1 MSHPDP
7 GAAAENDVKSIH
19 SPTLLLAKL
28 LNCEP
33 MNRFK
38 KLIST
43 LLCWSIVLQPAIAV
57 EQQYRIPLRSLSTGT
72 GNHVDPSG
80 GSSSPVGDGAGDVDV
95 DAGASPPAISF
106 KPESIRFDV
115 TRDTDSVHSTLLM
128 NDGESRAKLS
138 KFTSNQ
144 NFKVSSSCPAILP
157 AGDACTVVVTR
168 APYAESG
175 AKFDMNVLAPGAAKP
190 AVLHLSTYTPGE
202 GATVLGVD
210 QDIVDLGEVDPGVAT
225 SGSAVLTNLGTSTV
239 NLRGIGSSGPFN
251 ITSDCPDNLAPGA
264 SCNIAA
270 MFVSYEGGVQAYQMR
285 LKGAADEEGV
295 PLTFRAKVF
304 VNPAIAP
311 ALAFG
316 TEALAF
322 EKVPVG
328 QSSPKSTTL
337 SNGGTAPAYL
347 NLAKFASTPDFDIQ
361 HNCPDVLAAK
371 SFCTFN
377 VSFKVAQPGASASY
391 ILKAEAQN
399 DMSAMLLL
407 QGRGEPGI
415 PGDMSSALTAEPS
428 LLQFG
433 DVLVGQR
440 VQLTSKVTNI
450 STAPVTVNSA
460 EITADYGGFVQS
472 NDCSAPLQPGAFCH
486 VTITFNPTLTKSIGG
501 GLQLGS
507 TGGGVGIGFTGTGR
521 AAVMQLS
528 RDGLD
533 YGLVTAAGPLSALGL
548 SVTNTGNMAL
558 TGFSVI
564 NTDPR
569 LTVDASRCD
578 SSITPLASC
587 ELAVQYSPASDG
599 PFKTSFQLK
608 SDNGGIRTVE
618 VSGTIVR
625 LVVSPTSIDYQEQ
638 QAGSYSDRDIT
649 VVNEGQRDVALDG
662 ISLVTLTGGFS
673 QSNNCGSVIKAGASC
688 TIVARFG
695 PGGESSYSATLVLSV
710 ANSAAGAVYLKGEGA
725 PSKLEF
731 SADYLRFPETN
742 VGKTSPALSVIV
754 TNPTDARISFTGVSV
769 VTNPKEFGQS
779 NNCDQGLDAG
789 ASCTITAQWT
799 PANTMGE
806 DGMIGIASSSG
817 TYAIKMSG
825 MVTEPVPVIESPAG
839 GEQLP
844 PPVITPDAVT
854 HFSIKFLD
862 TEVDAYSA
870 VRNIKFSNK
879 GTGPLTVQGVSIAT
893 GAGDFNQSNDCAEPI
908 VPGGYCTISMVF
920 RPSQSGT
927 RTGSAVIVSDFG
939 TYSFDLS
946 GKGLGPLV
954 QLYAESSSDYGQ
966 VLVGSTNLRKF
977 IFQNTSA
984 TPANKV
990 QATLTANAATLVE
1003 NTCGTV
1009 AAPVS
1014 IAGGATC
1021 YMTVKYAPT
1030 VRGDLEAELAVASEA
1045 SNGIQ
1050 KLMLSG
1056 YAAQSEGQLTANTST
1071 DFGEVAVGTT
1081 STLKFTLTN
1090 TGDFNMTDISA
1101 SVTGTGMSIVS
1112 NGCGAVGTLGTMGP
1126 GKICSV
1132 TVQFAPKVVGAAP
1145 GKLAISSSAANG
1157 VSELQLSAT
1166 GAAVTSKYAL
1176 LFNGANGSTTISD
1189 TGTGSAWYSYNGA
1202 AQTTQFYREGA
1213 ASLSLNG
1220 INQAVFGPSI
1230 DFTED
1235 FAVST
1240 WVRPSAFR
1248 DNTVIVGK
1256 WDQRSGP
1263 YSAAWLLSMDA
1274 SGGLYFSW
1282 APYST
1287 MGAMIGVPSAI
1298 KLNTWTQVGITRQGS
1313 NFSLYVNGTKVAT
1326 ANNTGNVS
1334 SMNVPVALGS
1344 YYNFSGVLGAGSFFQ
1359 GQIDDVRITTGNGAA
1374 NFTVPAQ
1381 TLTVTDTDF
1390 GTVSM
1395 GNPTVRNVSVRN
1407 NTSWPITLDTVT
1419 SAGDYVVT
1427 DASSCTSK
1435 TIAPGG
1441 LCTVS
1446 VTVTPTAVGVRPG
1459 TLTLGYDANGS
1470 QAVSLTASSRITDP
1484 NINNV
1489 VLLMHMDGNML
1500 DSSPTPKAISAA
1512 GSVSTAS
1519 AGYFGSGALS
1529 VADTNSGLVAGGQ
1542 GEYAFAPGVDFTIEA
1557 FIKPTATASYKQ
1569 IVGQWGSCQNSYQL
1583 SLYSGMLGWERPG
1596 YGTFTSSDGSA
1607 SVALNTWHHVAVSRT
1622 GSTISLYLDGKRVAS
1637 AADSINYTTG
1647 GCGMGVGKVA
1657 DQNGYSF
1664 GSGFIDEVRITRHVA
1679 RYSGATYTVPAQA
1692 FPNQ

>member
-1 MSHPDP
+1 
-7 GAAAENDVKSIH
+7 
-19 SPTLLLAKL
+19 
-28 LNCEP
+28 
-33 MNRFK
+33 MNRLK
-38 KLIST
+38 KLVST
-43 LLCWSIVLQPAIAV
+43 LLCWSIVLQPALAV
-57 EQQYRIPLRSLSTGT
+57 EQQYRIPLRSLSTG
-72 GNHVDPSG
+72 GNNHVDPSG
-80 GSSSPVGDGAGDVDV
+80 GSSNPIGDGAGDVDV

-106 KPESIRFDV
+106 KPDSLQFDV

-128 NDGESRAKLS
+128 NNGESRAKLS

-157 AGDACTVVVTR
+157 AGESCMVVVTR

-175 AKFDMNVLAPGAAKP
+175 AKFDMNVLAPGAARP

-202 GATVLGVD
+202 GATVLGLS
-210 QDIVDLGEVDPGVAT
+210 QDIVDLGQVDPGVAT

-239 NLRGIGSSGPFN
+239 NLRGIGSSGPFH

-264 SCNIAA
+264 SCNISV
-270 MFVSYEGGVQAYQMR
+270 MFVSHVGGEHTYQMN
-285 LKGAADEEGV
+285 LKGSAEEDGV

-304 VNPAIAP
+304 TNPAIAP
-311 ALAFG
+311 ALSFS
-316 TEALAF
+316 TDSLSF

-328 QSSPKSTTL
+328 QSAPQSAKL
-337 SNGGTAPAYL
+337 SNPGSAPAYL
-347 NLAKFASTPDFDIQ
+347 NLAKFASTPDFDIK
-361 HNCPDVLAAK
+361 HDCPDVLEAK

-377 VSFKVAQPGASASY
+377 VSFKVAQRGISASHA
-391 ILKAEAQN
+391 LMAEAQN
-399 DMSAMLLL
+399 DMSTMLVLM
-407 QGRGEPGI
+407 GSGEPGI
-415 PGDMSSALTAEPS
+415 PGDTSSAIAAEPS

-433 DVLVGQR
+433 DVLVGQS

-450 STAPVTVNSA
+450 STSPVTVNRA
-460 EITADYGGFVQS
+460 EVTAEYGGFVQS
-472 NDCSAPLQPGAFCH
+472 NDCSAPLQPGASCT
-486 VTITFNPTLTKSIGG
+486 VTITFKPTLTKTVGG
-501 GLQLGS
+501 GLGLGS

-521 AAVMQLS
+521 AAVMKLS

-533 YGLVTAAGPLSALGL
+533 YGLVTAAGPLRMLGL
-548 SVTNTGNMAL
+548 SVANTGNMDM
-558 TGFSVI
+558 TGFTVV

-569 LTVDASRCD
+569 LAVDASRCNA
-578 SSITPLASC
+578 SILPLASC
-587 ELAVQYSPASDG
+587 DLLVHYSPASDG

-608 SDNGGIRTVE
+608 SDNGGIKTVE

-625 LVVSPTSIDYQEQ
+625 LAISPSSIDYETQ
-638 QAGSYSDRDIT
+638 QTNSYSDRDIT

-662 ISLVTLTGGFS
+662 ITLVTLTGGFS
-673 QSNNCGSVIKAGASC
+673 QSNNCGNVIKAGASC

-695 PGGESSYSATLVLSV
+695 PGGENLYSASVVLSV
-710 ANSAAGAVYLKGEGA
+710 AQNAAGVVHLKGEGA

-731 SADYLRFPETN
+731 SSNHLRFPETN

-754 TNPTDARISFTGVSV
+754 TNPTDARISFTGISV
-769 VTNPKEFGQS
+769 VTNPREFGQS

-799 PANTMGE
+799 PIANPGQ

-817 TYAIKMSG
+817 AYAINMSG
-825 MVTEPVPVIESPAG
+825 MVTEPVPVIETPTGG

-870 VRNIKFSNK
+870 VRHIKFSNK

-893 GAGDFNQSNDCAEPI
+893 GAGDFNQSNDCAEP
-908 VPGGYCTISMVF
+908 VMPGGYCTISMVF
-920 RPSQSGT
+920 RPSQIGT
-927 RTGSAVIVSDFG
+927 RTGSAVLVSDFG

-1003 NTCGTV
+1003 NTCGTAAAPTSV
-1009 AAPVS
+1009 AA
-1014 IAGGATC
+1014 GASC

-1030 VRGDLEAELAVASEA
+1030 VRGDLEATLAVASDA
-1045 SNGIQ
+1045 SNGVQ
-1050 KLMLSG
+1050 NLVLSG

-1090 TGDFNMTDISA
+1090 TGDFNMTDIGA

-1112 NGCGAVGTLGTMGP
+1112 NGCGAVGSLGTMGP
-1126 GKICSV
+1126 GKICTV

-1145 GKLAISSSAANG
+1145 GKLTISSSAANG
-1157 VSELQLSAT
+1157 VSELVLSAT
-1166 GAAVTSKYAL
+1166 GAAITSKYAL

-1202 AQTTQFYREGA
+1202 SQTTQFYREGT

-1220 INQAVFGPSI
+1220 VNQAVFGPAI

-1235 FAVST
+1235 FAVSA
-1240 WVRPSAFR
+1240 WVRPTALSGALM
-1248 DNTVIVGK
+1248 TIVGK
-1256 WDQRSGP
+1256 WNQNG
-1263 YSAAWLLSMDA
+1263 AMGGWLLNTDA
-1274 SGGLYFSW
+1274 SGALQFYW
-1282 APYST
+1282 APYSV
-1287 MGAMIGVPSAI
+1287 MGPMMSVPGVVKA
-1298 KLNTWTQVGITRQGS
+1298 NTWTNVAVTRQGTS
-1313 NFSLYVNGTKVAT
+1313 FSLYVNGTKVAT
-1326 ANNTGNVS
+1326 TTNAGNLS
-1334 SMNVPVALGS
+1334 SLNVPVAIGS
-1344 YYNFSGVLGAGSFFQ
+1344 YYTGSGTLGANTFFN
-1359 GQIDDVRITTGNGAA
+1359 GKIDDVRITTGNGAA
-1374 NFTVPAQ
+1374 NFTAPAQ
-1381 TLTVTDTDF
+1381 ELTVTDTDF
-1390 GTVSM
+1390 GAVSM
-1395 GNPTVRNVSVRN
+1395 GNPTVRNVTVRN
-1407 NTSWPITLDTVT
+1407 NTSWPVTVDSVT
-1419 SAGDYVVT
+1419 SSGEYAVT
-1427 DASSCTSK
+1427 DAANCTSK
-1435 TIAPGG
+1435 TLAPGA

-1459 TLTLGYDANGS
+1459 TLTLKYDANGS
-1470 QAVSLTASSRITDP
+1470 QVVNLTGNSRITDP

-1489 VLLMHMDGNML
+1489 VLLMHMDGNTL
-1500 DSSPTPKAISAA
+1500 DSSPTPKAISSV
-1512 GSVSTAS
+1512 GSVSTS
-1519 AGYFGSGALS
+1519 GAGYFGSGALS
-1529 VADTNSGLVAGGQ
+1529 VADTSSGLVAGGQ

-1557 FIKPTATASYKQ
+1557 FIKPTASATYKQ

-1583 SLYSGMLGWERPG
+1583 SLYSGKLGWERPG
-1596 YGTFTSSDGSA
+1596 YGTLTSSDGAAAVS
-1607 SVALNTWHHVAVSRT
+1607 LNAWHHVAVSRT
-1622 GSTISLYLDGKRVAS
+1622 GSTISLYVDGKRVAS
-1637 AADSINYTTG
+1637 AADSVNYTTG
-1647 GCGMGVGKVA
+1647 NCGMGIGKVA
-1657 DQNGYSF
+1657 AQNGYSF
-1664 GSGFIDEVRITRHVA
+1664 GAGFIDEVRITRQVA